1 MITQMHKM
9 ISFSSSSSLKKGLHE
24 HVLNFLPADTI
35 NSGGL
40 TRETLTKHQTQC
52 TVAETKLSNWS
63 LDWIMISFLDVPRD
77 NQEDGGNKLTA
88 FYGKANKASLF

>member
-1 MITQMHKM
+1 MTVQRENRRKNQKERMITQMHKM

-52 TVAETKLSNWS
+52 TVAETKYEAVW
-63 LDWIMISFLDVPRD
+63 FC
-77 NQEDGGNKLTA
+77 G
-88 FYGKANKASLF
+88 